1 MAGTIIDMSK
11 IKQLLHL
18 KKAGVSNRQIAKDL
32 KMSRDKANE
41 YVNRAESDPL
51 GKMGCF
57 NWTIQ
62 FWRSAFIRAIP
73 HIPMSEWRRS

>member
-18 KKAGVSNRQIAKDL
+18 KKADVPNRQIAKDL

-41 YVNRAESDPL
+41 YVNRAENYPL
-51 GKMGCF
+51 GIEGLLKLDDPILC
-57 NWTIQ
+57 
-62 FWRSAFIRAIP
+62 
-73 HIPMSEWRRS
+73 

>member
-32 KMSRDKANE
+32 KMSRD
-41 YVNRAESDPL
+41 YLFR
-51 GKMGCF
+51 
-57 NWTIQ
+57 TIPVQ
-62 FWRSAFIRAIP
+62 HSGDTRSFFC
-73 HIPMSEWRRS
+73 E